1 MSGSSLSRSF
11 DIMWIQNDLCE
22 SNESTRLRIKLRKVR

>member
-1 MSGSSLSRSF
+1 MCGSSLSRSF
-11 DIMWIQNDLCE
+11 DIILIQNDLRE